1 MTAILYGVGVG
12 PGDPELL
19 TLKAVRLI
27 AEADVVFGPR
37 GTGGRAGRALRAA
50 AGHLDG
56 KRVVVLDMEMRGDR
70 QAALE
75 AAAQTVIAE
84 LRGGYGVYLTE
95 GDPSIYSTFRLLAEA
110 LERTGAAIKV
120 QVVPGISAVTA
131 AAAAAGVPLAMGD
144 ETLAIIPAS
153 APPAL
158 IEDAL
163 TIFDHTV
170 LLKPSIRSDQLGKQ
184 LSDLDVLDGSALVV
198 EATNESQQVVKGHG
212 AVSIAPPYFST
223 WLVRGTA
230 RSTDRGRVHF
240 VGVGPGSSA
249 LLTRR
254 ALSLLRRADLV
265 VAADSLVAPEVIA
278 LARSGATVMHSSS
291 LTLEEFVPP
300 MIDAARAGKVV
311 VRLHS
316 GDPSVYGAVSEQ
328 IALLRSAGCPY
339 EVVPGVSSA
348 FAVAAALGVELT
360 EPGGAQT
367 VVLTRH
373 GRQVPT
379 PATERL
385 RRLAA
390 HRGTLCI
397 FLSASAARDV
407 QEELLASD
415 LAPDTPAAIAYRVS
429 WPDELIVRTTVD
441 RIAAEIRRLGL
452 KRHTLILVGDALAP
466 GANRS
471 RLYDSGHSHVHRQR
485 GRLSMPAMPVPPAL
499 VALTDPGARLA
510 RRLKRT
516 LRSAR
521 LLLPERL
528 VEDGEE
534 ELGRAAERL
543 PRLFGEGVPLVLFM
557 AAGAA
562 VRLLAPALHEK
573 IVEPPVV
580 VIDDAGHFVV
590 SLLGGR
596 AAGANRLAEWV
607 AAVLGAQAVVTT
619 AAERLGVP
627 ALDEAIAARGWRVAH
642 GARLAPVEAAVVE
655 GESIGFYGPGIRPP
669 AGFKFQRVRSLRG
682 LAAVRCGIAV
692 TDEDGAAMPEGWTLL
707 RPRRLRL
714 GLGCSTGATAAEAID
729 AVLEGLAAAG
739 VAAEGVGQVATI
751 DRRRNHPATIAVVDR
766 LSAELV
772 TFPATT
778 LREVEVP
785 HGSSAVLDAVG
796 TPSVAEAAALSAAGS
811 GRLVL
816 PKLVRGRVTVA
827 IAEARS

>member
-1 MTAILYGVGVG
+1 MTATLYGVGVG

-27 AEADVVFGPR
+27 AAADVVFCPR
-37 GTGGRAGRALRAA
+37 GPGGGIGRALRATA
-50 AGHLDG
+50 AHLEG
-56 KRVVVLDMEMRGDR
+56 KRVVEIEMEMRGDR
-70 QAALE
+70 DAALE
-75 AAAQTVIAE
+75 AAGRTVITE
-84 LRGGYGVYLTE
+84 LGGGRGVYLTE
-95 GDPSIYSTFRLLAEA
+95 GDPSLYSTFRLLADA
-110 LERTGAAIKV
+110 LARAGADV
-120 QVVPGISAVTA
+120 VVEVVPGISAISG
-131 AAAAAGVPLAMGD
+131 AAAAAGIALAMGD

-163 TIFDHTV
+163 TTFDQTV
-170 LLKPSIRSDQLGKQ
+170 LLKPSIRGAELGKQ
-184 LSDLDVLDGSALVV
+184 LEELDVLEGSALVI
-198 EATNESQQVVKGHG
+198 EATNAPQQVLRGR
-212 AVSIAPPYFST
+212 AAAAIAPPYFST
-223 WLVRGTA
+223 WLVPGTA
-230 RSTDRGRVHF
+230 RCMDRGRVHF
-240 VGVGPGSSA
+240 VGAGPGSAS

-291 LTLEEFVPP
+291 LTLEEVVPP
-300 MIDAARAGKVV
+300 MIEAARTGQVV

-328 IALLRSAGCPY
+328 VARLRDAGCPY

-373 GRQVPT
+373 GKQVPT

-385 RRLAA
+385 RGLAV

-397 FLSASAARDV
+397 FLSASAAGEV
-407 QEELLASD
+407 QGELLASG
-415 LAPDTPAAIAYRVS
+415 LAPDTPAVIAYRVS

-441 RIAAEIRRLGL
+441 RIAAEIRRLRL

-466 GANRS
+466 GGNRS
-471 RLYDSGHSHVHRQR
+471 HLYDSGHAHVHRKR
-485 GRLSMPAMPVPPAL
+485 SRLSAPSMPVPPAL
-499 VALTDPGARLA
+499 VALTQPGARLA

-516 LRSAR
+516 LGSAR
-521 LLLPERL
+521 VLLPERL
-528 VEDGEE
+528 VAEGEE
-534 ELGRAAERL
+534 SLGRTAERL
-543 PRLFGEGVPLVLFM
+543 QALFGEGVPLVLFM
-557 AAGAA
+557 ATGAA
-562 VRLLAPALHEK
+562 VRLLAPALRDK
-573 IVEPPVV
+573 TAEPPVV
-580 VIDDAGHFVV
+580 AVDDAGHFVV

-627 ALDEAIAARGWRVAH
+627 ALDEAITLRGWRS
-642 GARLAPVEAAVVE
+642 GEGSRLAPVEAAVVD
-655 GESIGFYGPGIRPP
+655 GEPIGFYGPGLRPP
-669 AGFKFQRVRSLRG
+669 AGFGFLRVRSLRG
-682 LAAVRCGIAV
+682 LTALRCGIAV
-692 TDEDGAAMPEGWTLL
+692 TDEEVAEIPPGWALL

-729 AVLEGLAAAG
+729 AVLAGLAAAG
-739 VAAEGVGQVATI
+739 MSADGVGQVATI
-751 DRRRNHPATIAVVDR
+751 DRRRNHPAAVAVVDR

-772 TFPATT
+772 TFAAED
-778 LREVEVP
+778 LRCVEVP
-785 HGSSAVLDAVG
+785 NGSDAVLRAVQ

-811 GRLVL
+811 GRLLL
-816 PKLVRGRVTVA
+816 PKLVRGQVTVA
-827 IAEARS
+827 IAQARS

>member
-1 MTAILYGVGVG
+1 MTAILHGVGVG

-27 AEADVVFGPR
+27 RQADVVFCVR
-37 GTGGRAGRALRAA
+37 GTGGEAGRAQRAA

-56 KRVVVLDMEMRGDR
+56 KRVVEIDMEMRGER
-70 QAALE
+70 EASLE
-75 AAAQTVIAE
+75 AAARTVIAE
-84 LRGGYGVYLTE
+84 LRGGRGVYLTE
-95 GDPSIYSTFRLLAEA
+95 GDPSLYSTFRLLAGA
-110 LERTGAAIKV
+110 LERCGAAIEV
-120 QVVPGISAVTA
+120 HVVPGISAFTA

-144 ETLAIIPAS
+144 ETLAIVPAS

-163 TIFDHTV
+163 TTFDHTV
-170 LLKPSIRSDQLGKQ
+170 LLKPSIRSGRLVEQLG
-184 LSDLDVLDGSALVV
+184 DLDVLDGSALVV
-198 EATNESQQVVKGHG
+198 EVTNASQQILRGG
-212 AVSIAPPYFST
+212 AAGSIAPPYFST
-223 WLVRGTA
+223 WLVRGGS
-230 RSTDRGRVHF
+230 RSADRGRIHF
-240 VGVGPGSSA
+240 VGAGPGSSA

-278 LARSGATVMHSSS
+278 LARSGATVVHSSS
-291 LTLEEFVPP
+291 LTLEEVVPP

-328 IALLRSAGCPY
+328 IALLRNAGCRY

-348 FAVAAALGVELT
+348 FAAAAALGVELT
-360 EPGGAQT
+360 EPAGAQT

-379 PATERL
+379 PATEQL
-385 RRLAA
+385 RGLAA

-397 FLSASAARDV
+397 FLSAAAASDV
-407 QEELLASD
+407 QEELLASG

-429 WPDELIVRTTVD
+429 WPDELIVRTTVN
-441 RIAAEIRRLGL
+441 RLAGEIRRLGV
-452 KRHTLILVGDALAP
+452 KRHTLILVGDALSP
-466 GANRS
+466 GTNRS
-471 RLYDSGHSHVHRQR
+471 RLYDSGHSHVHRKR
-485 GRLSMPAMPVPPAL
+485 SRLSLPAMPAPPAL
-499 VALTDPGARLA
+499 VALTEPGARLA

-516 LRSAR
+516 LHSAR
-521 LLLPERL
+521 VLLPQRL
-528 VEDGEE
+528 GKDQEE

-543 PRLFGEGVPLVLFM
+543 PRLFEEGVPLVLFM

-562 VRLLAPALHEK
+562 IRMLAPALRDK
-573 IVEPPVV
+573 RAEPPVV
-580 VIDDAGHFVV
+580 VVDDAGHFVV

-596 AAGANRLAEWV
+596 SAGANRLAEWV

-619 AAERLGVP
+619 AAERLALP
-627 ALDEAIAARGWRVAH
+627 ALDEATAARGWR
-642 GARLAPVEAAVVE
+642 LAQGSRMSSVESAVVE
-655 GESIGFYGPGIRPP
+655 GESIGFYGPGIRAP
-669 AGFKFQRVRSLRG
+669 AGFNFRRVRSLRG
-682 LAAVRCGIAV
+682 HGALRTGIAV
-692 TDEDGAAMPEGWTLL
+692 TDEEVAGLPAGWALL

-714 GLGCSTGATAAEAID
+714 GLGCSSGATGAEAID

-739 VAAEGVGQVATI
+739 VSAEGVGQVATI
-751 DRRRNHPATIAVVDR
+751 DRRRSHPATVAVVER

-772 TFPATT
+772 TFPAER
-778 LREVEVP
+778 LRAVEVP
-785 HGSSAVLDAVG
+785 NGSSAVLRAVG
-796 TPSVAEAAALSAAGS
+796 TSSVAEAAAISAAGS

-816 PKLVRGRVTVA
+816 PKLVRGQVTVA

>member
-1 MTAILYGVGVG
+1 MTATLYGVGVG
-12 PGDPELL
+12 PGDPELI

-27 AEADVVFGPR
+27 AEADVVFCVR
-37 GTGGRAGRALRAA
+37 GTGGRAGRAQRAA
-50 AGHLDG
+50 AAHLDG
-56 KRVVVLDMEMRGDR
+56 KRVVEVDVEMRGDR
-70 QAALE
+70 DAALE
-75 AAAQTVIAE
+75 AAARTVIAE
-84 LRGGYGVYLTE
+84 LRGGRGVYLTE
-95 GDPSIYSTFRLLAEA
+95 GDPSLYSTFRLLAEA
-110 LERTGAAIKV
+110 LERTGAAIEV

-131 AAAAAGVPLAMGD
+131 AAAAAAVPLAMGD
-144 ETLAIIPAS
+144 ETLAIVPAS
-153 APPAL
+153 APPPL

-163 TIFDHTV
+163 TTFDHTV

-184 LSDLDVLDGSALVV
+184 LRDLDVLDGSALVV
-198 EATNESQQVVKGHG
+198 EVTNESQRTLKGRATG
-212 AVSIAPPYFST
+212 SIAPPYFST
-223 WLVRGTA
+223 WLVHGTA
-230 RSTDRGRVHF
+230 RSADRGRIHF
-240 VGVGPGSSA
+240 VGAGPGSSA

-265 VAADSLVAPEVIA
+265 VAADSLVAPDVIA
-278 LARSGATVMHSSS
+278 LARNGATVMHSSS
-291 LTLEEFVPP
+291 LTLEEVVPP

-328 IALLRSAGCPY
+328 IALVRNAACPY
-339 EVVPGVSSA
+339 EIVPGVSSA
-348 FAVAAALGVELT
+348 FAVAAAMGVELT

-385 RRLAA
+385 RGLAA

-407 QEELLASD
+407 QEELLASG

-441 RIAAEIRRLGL
+441 GIAGEIRRLGL

-466 GANRS
+466 GTNRS
-471 RLYDSGHSHVHRQR
+471 RLYDSGHSHIHRKR
-485 GRLSMPAMPVPPAL
+485 SRLSVPAMPVQPAL
-499 VALTDPGARLA
+499 VALAEPGARLA

-521 LLLPERL
+521 VLLPERL
-528 VEDGEE
+528 IEDGEE
-534 ELGRAAERL
+534 DLGRAADRL

-562 VRLLAPALHEK
+562 VRMLAPVLRDK
-573 IVEPPVV
+573 TVEPPVV
-580 VIDDAGHFVV
+580 VVDDAGHFVV

-619 AAERLGVP
+619 AAERLGIP
-627 ALDEAIAARGWRVAH
+627 ALDEAIAARGWRLAQ
-642 GARLAPVEAAVVE
+642 GSRMAPVEAAVIE
-655 GESIGFYGPGIRPP
+655 GESIGLYGPGIRPP
-669 AGFKFQRVRSLRG
+669 AGFNFKRVRSLRG
-682 LAAVRCGIAV
+682 LAAVRSGIAV
-692 TDEDGAAMPEGWTLL
+692 TDEEVADLPPGWTLL

-714 GLGCSTGATAAEAID
+714 GLGCSTGATGAEAID

-751 DRRRNHPATIAVVDR
+751 DRRRNHPATVAVVDR
-766 LSAELV
+766 LSTELV
-772 TFPATT
+772 TFPAER

-785 HGSSAVLDAVG
+785 HGSSAVLHAVG
-796 TPSVAEAAALSAAGS
+796 TPSVAEAAAISAAGS

-816 PKLVRGRVTVA
+816 PKLVYGQVTVA